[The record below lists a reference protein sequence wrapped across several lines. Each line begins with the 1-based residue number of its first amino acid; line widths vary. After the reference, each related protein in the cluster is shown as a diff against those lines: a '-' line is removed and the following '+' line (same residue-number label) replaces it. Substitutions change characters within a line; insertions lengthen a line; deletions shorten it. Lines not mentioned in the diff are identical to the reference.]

1 VTSKDVRAQ
10 LIEALQLDLIG
21 PRTGHPPHD
30 RYAQE
35 VLPVAPFRK
44 GRGHAGVARG
54 RLVGHEEPGSGPQGF
69 ASPSG

>member
-1 VTSKDVRAQ
+1 MTSKDVRAQ

-35 VLPVAPFRK
+35 VLPVAPFR
-44 GRGHAGVARG
+44 
-54 RLVGHEEPGSGPQGF
+54 
-69 ASPSG
+69 